1 VEVPVAVSEG
11 TFVLYSR
18 IEPPLQAG
26 DYTFTATQQLS
37 ASRRDG
43 ALNAGDLP
51 VNPLDTHVR
60 VRSPQYQL
68 PPDQVLSTF
77 PPAGSEGSYGSR
89 LPQIVI
95 RRRTLPW
102 ERSVGAGHEDQ
113 PWLALVV
120 IAEGEADLRL
130 NQPIAQCVTGGV
142 QLDAPADAEKGNYLA
157 IRESAV
163 NRIFPTQ
170 EEVNLLAH
178 AREVDINDTE
188 LMMGDD
194 DGFLAVVIANR
205 LPLPARDPSGAEAPV
220 KYLACLVNLCGQ
232 FESLLEAAPEPVAS
246 TTLPLFNVAYETFDL
261 ATLDQV
267 TMGTTTHIQKQTL
280 AAGGLLSAA
289 APGTATR
296 IGRADV
302 EVGVAPYEAKAG
314 WTTTAA
320 ARGTSDVY
328 AEMAQGF
335 TSQYVSGYLAGQFV
349 TLDPELRFPVLLHW
363 SFTSVG
369 ETTFRSL
376 MQGLDS
382 GLLGTIGVTADA
394 TGRPPFEVVETGHVG
409 LAHRT
414 RRGDPVRSWYRGP
427 LLPHPPVEGPEG
439 RLPLAHAAD
448 QIRVV
453 VPDGREDIS
462 LAAAFEIGRL
472 LALSRPS
479 MIASLLRWR
488 QLGYQTANLQG
499 SFAGVAEL
507 SGQLAALQL
516 DITKNLGGHVAAA
529 LAGAVVASPEKFFG
543 NPRPLV
549 DAGRPVVESVNSNA
563 LLAAGLGLNAKVF
576 AGAAGSVLSALQK
589 APVQLPPRAG
599 LPGTVAGITAALA
612 AGVDAPFT
620 RAAVQSL
627 APQILAGEITLDQA
641 GTLPID
647 VLTQIGGLVHGGV
660 VPAFPGGVV
669 PGFPGGVVP
678 GPGAVVHV
686 PGAVVHVPG
695 GVVHV
700 PGAVVP
706 GPGVVIRGVDPLDRL
721 MAAQAAKQEDDS
733 QTDDSQ
739 TDDSQT
745 DDGGRR

>member
-1 VEVPVAVSEG
+1 MAVSEG

-26 DYTFTATQQLS
+26 DYTFTATQELT

-43 ALNAGDLP
+43 ALASGDLP
-51 VNPLDTHVR
+51 VSPLETHVR

-120 IAEGEADLRL
+120 VAEGEADLRL
-130 NQPIAQCVTGGV
+130 NQPIAECVTGGV
-142 QLDAPADAEKGNYLA
+142 HLDQPADAEKGNYLA

-170 EEVNLLAH
+170 EEVDLLAH
-178 AREVDINDTE
+178 AREVDIHDTE

-205 LPLPARDPSGAEAPV
+205 LPLPARDPSGNEAPV

-232 FESLLEAAPEPVAS
+232 FESLLEKAPEPLPSTFLPIFSGVA
-246 TTLPLFNVAYETFDL
+246 ATFDL

-267 TMGTTTHIQKQTL
+267 TMGTTTYTQKATV
-280 AAGGLLSAA
+280 AAGEVLRGAGA
-289 APGTATR
+289 EGIGRAEGATR

-302 EVGVAPYEAKAG
+302 EMGAAPYEAKAG
-314 WTTTAA
+314 WTTAAA
-320 ARGTSDVY
+320 ARGTTDVY

-335 TSQYVSGYLAGQFV
+335 TTQYVSGYLAGQFV

-376 MQGLDS
+376 MEGLDS
-382 GLLGTIGVTADA
+382 GLLGTVDAGADA

-427 LLPHPPVEGPEG
+427 LLPHPPVEGPDG

-488 QLGYQTANLQG
+488 QLGYQTANLHG

-507 SGQLAALQL
+507 FGQLATMQL
-516 DITKNLGGHVAAA
+516 DITKEVGSYVAAA
-529 LAGAVVASPEKFFG
+529 LAGAVVQRPEQFFG

-549 DAGRPVVESVNSNA
+549 DAGRPVAEKTSGNA
-563 LLAAGLGLNAKVF
+563 LLATGLGLNEKVF
-576 AGAAGSVLSALQK
+576 AGGAGSVLAALAQT
-589 APVQLPPRAG
+589 PVQLPPRVV
-599 LPGTVAGITAALA
+599 LPGTPGAIAAVL
-612 AGVDAPFT
+612 GPRVDAPFT

-627 APQILAGEITLDQA
+627 APQILTGEIALDQI

-647 VLTQIGGLVHGGV
+647 VLTQIGGLAH
-660 VPAFPGGVV
+660 GGVV
-669 PGFPGGVVP
+669 PGFPGGVV
-678 GPGAVVHV
+678 V
-686 PGAVVHVPG
+686 PGFPG
-695 GVVHV
+695 GVLH
-700 PGAVVP
+700 GA
-706 GPGVVIRGVDPLDRL
+706 DPLDRL
-721 MAAQAAKQEDDS
+721 MAAQETKNNNEKNNDSDGSGSDD
-733 QTDDSQ
+733 DRA
-739 TDDSQT
+739 